1 MTHATGDGRDV
12 GRVFVALSDPTRR
25 EVVRRLS
32 EADNG
37 RTVTELASALPV
49 TRQAVAKH
57 LAVLEEAGLVDASTA
72 GRQRRYRLTPAPFA
86 GAMGW
91 MVDVGAEWDSR
102 LEALRRHLS
111 RRG

>member
-1 MTHATGDGRDV
+1 MTAGGDDV
-12 GRVFVALSDPTRR
+12 GRVFTALSDPTRR

-32 EADNG
+32 DAEEG
-37 RTVTELASALPV
+37 RTVSELAATLPV

-57 LAVLEEAGLVDASTA
+57 LSILEDAGLVDTSTR

-91 MVDVGAEWDSR
+91 MADVGAEWDER
-102 LEALRRHLS
+102 LDALSRHLG
-111 RRG
+111 RG